1 MRLANPCPNLAS
13 AEFVPE
19 KMLLVLRSGKS
30 FYHGLSLLSQ
40 VDTPDAEDET
50 AAAPQ
55 IELLSETHVAAT
67 VSSSLWKKKTQH
79 YVFAADGVRHW
90 IELEGEGAVDRLHFG
105 RGILNGLRLGSAPGY
120 TQFFNPLPNFI
131 EKQQFHA
138 AEFSSIAAGNTTE
151 ILAQVRGC
159 GLHGAPLCFV
169 AHEENRAPFM
179 AAGILAKPG
188 EYIFNSFDVNH
199 LSDTDRK
206 QIAEPIIGTQSFS
219 LAYHGHLKIYGK
231 WVSPTL
237 LLDFSGTSCLDA
249 VARYVATLGVPP
261 RRRSVPAWTRRPVFC
276 TWHEQVA
283 VHFGRL
289 AANSSQTIKE
299 AESANTIF
307 DELTQANCGRW
318 LRALNAKGLNP
329 GTLILD
335 AKWQGKAGDLS
346 VDAKKFPD
354 LRGFVDACHAQGVRV
369 ILWHNGWDADGVP
382 DAERCRVDGKPG
394 PTDPTN
400 PAFQRRLS
408 NYVERMLSDKPGC
421 YNADGLKVDGMTNT
435 PYGPTL
441 ETHGRLAGFELA
453 RALLE
458 LLHAA
463 AAEAKPDAAIGQ
475 FTGFPYFGDL
485 CELARTGDLYTVK
498 GDPNSAN
505 AFRAAIQNLAM
516 PGVPVDTDGALR
528 FNYILPDRDIL
539 ECQAKI
545 GVPCVYQAET
555 LLQRRD
561 LCLPQLKAMDDNLY
575 ADIAATWERHQRNN
589 SAINLTGAGK

>member
-1 MRLANPCPNLAS
+1 MRLVNPCPNLAS

-19 KMLLVLRSGKS
+19 KMLLVLRSGES
-30 FYHGLSLLSQ
+30 FYHAMSLLSQ
-40 VDTPDAEDET
+40 VDSPGAEDET
-50 AAAPQ
+50 TAAPT
-55 IELLSETHVAAT
+55 IEALSETHVVVNA
-67 VSSSLWKKKTQH
+67 SSSLWKKKTQH
-79 YVFAADGVRHW
+79 YLFAADGVRHW

-120 TQFFNPLPNFI
+120 TQFFSPLPNFI

-138 AEFSSIAAGNTTE
+138 AEFSSIAAGNTSE

-169 AHEENRAPFM
+169 AHEENHVPFM
-179 AAGILAKPG
+179 TAGILAKPG
-188 EYIFNSFDVNH
+188 EYVFNSFDVNY
-199 LSDTDRK
+199 LGNTDRK

-219 LAYHGHLKIYGK
+219 LAYHGHLKIKGA
-231 WVSPTL
+231 WTSPTL
-237 LLDFSGTSCLDA
+237 LLGFSGTSCLDA
-249 VARYVATLGVPP
+249 VVRYVATLGVPP
-261 RRRSVPAWTRRPVFC
+261 RRRPVPSWTRRPVFC

-283 VHFGRL
+283 RNAMRQQL
-289 AANSSQTIKE
+289 KSSQTFKE
-299 AESANTIF
+299 AESGATIF
-307 DELTQANCGRW
+307 DELSQGNCERW
-318 LRALNAKGLNP
+318 LRTLNAKGVKP

-335 AKWQGKAGDLS
+335 AKWQEKAGDPR
-346 VDAKKFPD
+346 VDVKKFPD
-354 LRGFVDACHAQGVRV
+354 LRGFVDACHAQGVQV

-394 PTDPTN
+394 PTDPTH
-400 PAFQRRLS
+400 PAFQQRLA

-441 ETHGRLAGFELA
+441 ETHGHLAGFELA
-453 RALLE
+453 RRLLE
-458 LLHAA
+458 LLYDAA
-463 AAEAKPDAAIGQ
+463 VQAKPDAVIGQ

-485 CELARTGDLYTVK
+485 CDLARTGDLYTVK

-505 AFRAAIQNLAM
+505 RFRATIQNLAM

-528 FNYILPDRDIL
+528 FNYVLPDREVLD
-539 ECQAKI
+539 CQAEI

-555 LLQRRD
+555 LIQRRD
-561 LCLPQLKAMDDNLY
+561 LCLPQIKVMDDRLY
-575 ADIAATWERHQRNN
+575 ADIATAWNKPSDRITQ
-589 SAINLTGAGK
+589 